1 MKTTESNKLK
11 ACVSCGNRIAKSA
24 TKCPHCG
31 KTYTSKPLV
40 VLLILLGLLALLVFV
55 WVPYRAMNAEMDK
68 AAEKFKALQPGAR

>member
-24 TKCPHCG
+24 TKCPHCS
-31 KTYTSKPLV
+31 KAYTSKPLV

-68 AAEKFKALQPGAR
+68 AAEKLRSLNPPAR